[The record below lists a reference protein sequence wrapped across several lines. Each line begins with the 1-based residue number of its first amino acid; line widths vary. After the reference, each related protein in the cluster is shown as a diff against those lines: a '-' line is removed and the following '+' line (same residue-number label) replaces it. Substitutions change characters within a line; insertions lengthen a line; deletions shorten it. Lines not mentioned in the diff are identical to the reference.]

1 MRTLV
6 FTLLTVALSC
16 NMLSAQNGYEITAK
30 TFQNSFSKQMG
41 HDAVSKVLANK
52 QNKKSNG
59 YNYNGEYTNKIIQK
73 GNKIRTDIS
82 YNNSVMINTP
92 NGDGKSKIVTYYPYI
107 KKGWTMIVDT
117 AKLPQI
123 SVGEIEKTGEIMEVL
138 GYKCDIYRQKM
149 QGKTETPEMTTEYNT
164 HNDFAICSD
173 TASHLPMSEIFP
185 GIKGHMLKS
194 TTNTVIT
201 TTSKTMNIDQ
211 IQSVSTIVESFNQR
225 DVDDSEFEVPSDIVL
240 YDVIESTKIM
250 EENKNYMI
258 KNGLWNELPPD
269 NHKIYDNLTEN
280 WDF

>member
-1 MRTLV
+1 MKKLI
-6 FTLLTVALSC
+6 LTILTIVLGC
-16 NMLSAQNGYEITAK
+16 DMLFAQNGYEITAK

-59 YNYNGEYTNKIIQK
+59 YNGEYTNKIILK
-73 GNKIRTDIS
+73 GNKFRSEIS
-82 YNNSVMINTP
+82 YNNSVMIMTP
-92 NGDGKSKIVTYYPYI
+92 NGDGKRKIVTYYPYI
-107 KKGWTMIVDT
+107 KKGYTTIVDT
-117 AKLPQI
+117 TKLPQI
-123 SVGEIEKTGEIMEVL
+123 SFGKIEKTEEIMEVL
-138 GYKCDIYRQKM
+138 GYKCDIYKQKM
-149 QGKTETPEMTTEYNT
+149 QGKTETPEMTIENNT

-225 DVDDSEFEVPSDIVL
+225 DVDDSEFEVPSDIVM

-269 NHKIYDNLTEN
+269 NHKIYDNLTED